1 MYKIYKTHRGKLIN
15 PEKISPFSWIDLN
28 SPTDE
33 EILELNPVVEIPED
47 IIFSIRDA
55 DEVPKV
61 EKYDD
66 FQFILI
72 QTPRISTEEEE
83 EDSLSGDYSVT
94 PLGIIYTNDHLITL
108 CEGKNDVLNYLKLKL
123 KNFQKNKIIN
133 TENIPQFILKLLLF
147 SSKVYLRYLKVINH
161 KIRIAQANLEKSPKN
176 EEIIH
181 LMDLEKTLVYF
192 STSLH
197 SNQIVIEKLAK
208 RKFFTSTEDNEEL
221 VEDILDENKQAV
233 ATVRIY
239 GQIISH
245 ISSGFSSVISN
256 NLNET
261 VKLLTSITIIL
272 MIPTLIASIYGM
284 NVELP
289 FQHFPQAFTI
299 VMVFSIFL
307 SLLGIAVFFRKK
319 LF

>member
-1 MYKIYKTHRGKLIN
+1 MYKIYKTHGKKIMN
-15 PEKISPFSWIDLN
+15 PEKLSPDCWIDLN

-33 EILELNPVVEIPED
+33 EILELKSIVEIPED
-47 IIFSIRDA
+47 IVTSIKDT

-83 EDSLSGDYSVT
+83 DDSLSGDYSVA
-94 PLGIIYTNDHLITL
+94 PLGIIYTNDSLITI
-108 CEGKNDVLNYLKLKL
+108 CDGKNDVINYLKLKL
-123 KNFQKNKIIN
+123 KNYQKNKIVS

-147 SSKVYLRYLKVINH
+147 SSKIYLRYLKVINH
-161 KIRIAQANLEKSPKN
+161 KIRIAQANLEKSPRN
-176 EEIIH
+176 SEIIH

-208 RKFFTSTEDNEEL
+208 RKFFTSNEENEEL

-239 GQIISH
+239 SQIVSH

-289 FQHFPQAFTI
+289 FQHSPQAFTI
-299 VMVFSIFL
+299 VMVFSVFL
-307 SLLGIAVFFRKK
+307 SLLGIVVFFRKK